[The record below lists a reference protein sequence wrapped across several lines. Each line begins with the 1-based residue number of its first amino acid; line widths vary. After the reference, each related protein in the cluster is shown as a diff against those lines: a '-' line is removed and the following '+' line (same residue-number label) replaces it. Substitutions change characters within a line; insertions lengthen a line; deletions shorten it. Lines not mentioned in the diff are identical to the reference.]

1 MSILEIELTPEM
13 QERLRE
19 KAKRRGMEEKAY
31 VQTVVMRDLLQEE
44 SEQPKHSIID
54 LGGLGKEAWAG
65 VDVQQYL
72 NEMRDEWDKP
82 VAAQLA
88 AA

>member
-19 KAKRRGMEEKAY
+19 KAKRRGLKEKAY
-31 VQTVVMRDLLQEE
+31 VQTVVMHDLSQEE
-44 SEQPKHSIID
+44 TEQPKHSIME
-54 LGGLGKEAWAG
+54 LHGTSKEAWAG

-82 VAAQLA
+82 VVTQ
-88 AA
+88 